1 MKFFAILSAVLVVA
15 LGVTSTTAAAAA
27 ADIAADPESACRC
40 PNNCSHKYGSS
51 CKFYDNGNVL
61 SGACINGNGGLTC
74 AT

>member
-27 ADIAADPESACRC
+27 ADIAPDANSACRC
-40 PNNCSHKYGSS
+40 PKNCSHKYGSS
-51 CKFYDNGNVL
+51 CKFYHDGNVL
-61 SGACINGNGGLTC
+61 SGSCINGNGGLTC